1 MKTQEQKAFQR
12 DLIISLVL
20 HLIFVVIFIYGIP
33 SIFEKLPE
41 ENQVITFEMLTVSDI
56 VNVRNQDIKKPEPKE
71 IKESKKIEK
80 SSTKAKEELKE
91 PEEKPVEKTE
101 VVEKEAEIVPEKEK
115 KKEIP
120 KKEEKPKKVI
130 PPKKEK
136 EKVKPKKIEKPVKKQ
151 EDVIDSILQNLEKES
166 DGEKKNSLNRTT
178 SSQENEGK
186 FARGNHDEDSPLSI
200 TEKMLIKQ
208 QIEDNWTQVVG
219 NLENIKVKISLE
231 LEIDGTVTK
240 ADILSINCPPGA
252 DQICQLV
259 AETTKRAVKK
269 ASPVKNLR
277 PDRYDIWK
285 KFDLDFYPGSM

>member
-12 DLIISLVL
+12 DLVISLVL

-91 PEEKPVEKTE
+91 PEEKPLEKTE

-115 KKEIP
+115 QKEIP

-151 EDVIDSILQNLEKES
+151 EDLIDSVLQTLEKES

-200 TEKMLIKQ
+200 TEIMLINQ
-208 QIEDNWTQVVG
+208 QINENWNKPTG
-219 NLENIKVKISLE
+219 IENIKVTLSLK
-231 LEIDGTVTK
+231 LDKDGTVIEVKIKDSPSTGNK
-240 ADILSINCPPGA
+240 QLQDLVNEGA
-252 DQICQLV
+252 L
-259 AETTKRAVKK
+259 RAAKK
-269 ASPVKNLR
+269 ASPIKNLR
-277 PDRYDIWK
+277 LERYDLWK
-285 KFDLDFYPGSM
+285 EFDLNFDPSTM

>member
-1 MKTQEQKAFQR
+1 MKTQEEKDFQR

-20 HLIFVVIFIYGIP
+20 HLVFVVIFVYGIP
-33 SIFEKLPE
+33 TLFKKPAE
-41 ENQVITFEMLTVSDI
+41 EHQVITFEMLTVSDI

-71 IKESKKIEK
+71 VQESKKIEK
-80 SSTKAKEELKE
+80 SATKNKEEVKETKE
-91 PEEKPVEKTE
+91 PPLEKTE
-101 VVEKEAEIVPEKEK
+101 PSKKESEILPEKKEEK
-115 KKEIP
+115 KEKVVP
-120 KKEEKPKKVI
+120 KKEEPQKKVT

-136 EKVKPKKIEKPVKKQ
+136 ELPKKPIKKQ

-166 DGEKKNSLNRTT
+166 DGEKTKSLNRTT
-178 SSQENEGK
+178 SSQQNEGK
-186 FARGNHDEDSPLSI
+186 FARGNNDNESPLSI

-208 QIEDNWTQVVG
+208 QIEDNWTQIIG

-231 LEIDGTVTK
+231 LEIDGTVIK
-240 ADILSINCPPGA
+240 ADIINISCPAGA

-277 PDRYDIWK
+277 PDRYDAWK
-285 KFDLDFYPGSM
+285 KFDLDFYPSNM